1 MNTNEYFRET
11 LEGVLTVRE
20 LEKILFVS
28 VFLFFFSHAAVEISL
43 LVKNPEASHW
53 TLFVTVLILNVG
65 LVSVALPVLVL
76 RKIRLIA

>member
-1 MNTNEYFRET
+1 M
-11 LEGVLTVRE
+11 EGVLTVRE

-43 LVKNPEASHW
+43 LVKNPEVSHW
-53 TLFVTVLILNVG
+53 TLFFTVLILNVG

>member
-1 MNTNEYFRET
+1 MKQNEYSRET
-11 LEGVLTVRE
+11 LEGVLSLRE
-20 LEKILFVS
+20 FEKILFIS

-65 LVSVALPVLVL
+65 LGSVALPVLVL
-76 RKIRLIA
+76 RKIRWID